1 MATYYKYEKAED
13 ISKSMIDWSG
23 LTKTIS
29 DNLMGEKKR
38 RDDLKQK
45 HELDNAKQLQELEK
59 FEQGLDPT
67 LNAKMLEYSQSY
79 KQYLLENHKLMK
91 RGLITVNDSMLIK
104 QNASDSWA
112 NMNAATKNFNQNIK
126 AVIDK
131 GGNVND
137 FKAKFAAELFDF
149 KGKKL
154 FINDQGVASVA
165 NVDDKGDIDKNTLV
179 PWTALNNTMMQPQDR
194 FDIDT
199 EVARSVKNAATWKI
213 AVSSTKSIEDVRN
226 NPEFKTWK
234 TNTIKGILN
243 GNNTEISAA
252 SDYMDMEPTTDKGL
266 VESNPEKYF
275 LAEVVNG
282 ETKFSLTPTQ
292 KTNLEDAIGNQLEI
306 ALGKKEEKK
315 FVQETAAQTKAR
327 LGAADEE
334 DTFRLIQG
342 ALQGSESDLQS
353 LSNIYG
359 FKDIKKLPNGDIQI
373 VDSNNKVKT
382 VKLTDSFSEAAGTFA
397 SALNLGSKSS
407 EKIRNQLSG
416 IEGGVS
422 NSFMSNIGNVGFT
435 TTIPAPISKETIESI
450 DKAFG
455 YTDKPG
461 STGGTT
467 MSSMNKQT
475 GSVKGNIIAKVA
487 IAARNLGLN
496 TDLVTYD
503 GTNVFYN
510 NEKLGN
516 NGASIANR
524 LQEIKQGAI
533 STGRL
538 DNVNIK
544 TEEGPQ

>member
-1 MATYYKYEKAED
+1 MATYYKYEKADD

-45 HELDNAKQLQELEK
+45 HDVDNAKQLQEIEK

-165 NVDDKGDIDKNTLV
+165 NVDDKGNIDKNTLV

-327 LGAADEE
+327 TGADKEKQ
-334 DTFRLIQG
+334 TFSLITK
-342 ALQGSESDLQS
+342 ALQGDEFALQDLATTYKLKS
-353 LSNIYG
+353 IRPKGNGEFEIIKPNNEVDVIKTSGNISQAG
-359 FKDIKKLPNGDIQI
+359 
-373 VDSNNKVKT
+373 
-382 VKLTDSFSEAAGTFA
+382 GTFA
-397 SALNLGSKSS
+397 SAL
-407 EKIRNQLSG
+407 
-416 IEGGVS
+416 
-422 NSFMSNIGNVGFT
+422 
-435 TTIPAPISKETIESI
+435 
-450 DKAFG
+450 
-455 YTDKPG
+455 
-461 STGGTT
+461 
-467 MSSMNKQT
+467 
-475 GSVKGNIIAKVA
+475 
-487 IAARNLGLN
+487 GLN
-496 TDLVTYD
+496 AENYVNQVKITDLVSNRFEGNIDTVDYTKTIAAPQKANTEENRKALGGIVGLTY
-503 GTNVFYN
+503 
-510 NEKLGN
+510 NEDDKGDNARQKARDFKSYLAAIIPD
-516 NGASIANR
+516 ASIIPDVDPKTGEVTVNGKR
-524 LQEIKQGAI
+524 VGFMDNSNEVLQAVDDLLNTPKETAATILK
-533 STGRL
+533 
-538 DNVNIK
+538 
-544 TEEGPQ
+544 